1 MGAYDHY
8 AAELRKGSTDLLLAV
23 HGVSPAQAKFKKQ
36 QAWSIAEIIEHL
48 GLFEQTVLRILSKPT
63 PPDRVKDHSEKLGRE
78 KIATL
83 FGDDNNRFISTDSLQ
98 PKQKNGNLTQLQ
110 KQFLDTRN
118 QLADL
123 LQQGKVSFDNQL
135 FKHPLLG
142 EMTKKDWLHLL
153 LHHAD
158 RHLRQIAAIRQDPEF
173 PKA

>member
-23 HGVSPAQAKFKKQ
+23 HGVSPAQAKFSKQ

-48 GLFEQTVLRILSKPT
+48 NLFEQAVLRILSKPT
-63 PPDRVKDHSEKLGRE
+63 PQDRVKDNSEKIGRD
-78 KIATL
+78 KIASV
-83 FGDDNNRFISTDSLQ
+83 FGDDSKQYTSPDALL
-98 PKQKNGNLTQLQ
+98 PKQKSGNLTQLQ
-110 KQFLDTRN
+110 KQFLDTRK
-118 QLADL
+118 QMADL

-135 FKHPLLG
+135 FKHPSLG
-142 EMTKKDWLHLL
+142 EMTKKDWLHML

-158 RHLRQIAAIRQDPEF
+158 RHLRQIAVIRQDPEF